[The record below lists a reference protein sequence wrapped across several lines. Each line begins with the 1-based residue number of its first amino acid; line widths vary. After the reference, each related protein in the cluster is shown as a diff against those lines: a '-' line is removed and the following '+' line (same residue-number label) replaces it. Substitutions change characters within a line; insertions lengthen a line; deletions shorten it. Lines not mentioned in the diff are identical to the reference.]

1 MQMNPLLRPC
11 GLTMPKSKMAKK
23 TYMWVYRNRNTHGT
37 HPIVLFDWQSSRRSD
52 HPRDFLKDFSGTVV
66 TDGYQVY
73 HKIANERQDLKV
85 AGCWIHARRPFAE
98 IVKSIDISNAKET
111 IAQEAYDRITEI
123 LHIDNNFDDL
133 PVNDRKNSVR
143 LYFYKRLTLILSG

>member
-1 MQMNPLLRPC
+1 ML
-11 GLTMPKSKMAKK
+11 
-23 TYMWVYRNRNTHGT
+23 
-37 HPIVLFDWQSSRRSD
+37 
-52 HPRDFLKDFSGTVV
+52 

-98 IVKSIDISNAKET
+98 IVKSIGTSNAKNT

-123 LHIDNNFDDL
+123 LHIDNDFDDL
-133 PVNDRKNSVR
+133 PVNNRKNSVR
-143 LYFYKRLTLILSG
+143 LNYRKRLTLILSGQNTNILRSVMLAI